1 MLTPKLLLLSRQLF
15 LRRQATL
22 TMRDKPCLSGRPQ
35 NTPLTPVAFPKTLLF
50 TPQATL
56 SHIYKIT
63 HCFFFRFPP
72 TSVRCAGTSTA
83 LIASSNT
90 AFKPF
95 CLQFSISVNILA
107 NLIMQASDMTQL
119 HSRFTTRLK
128 VLYRSYIPSTPHSHT
143 IRDGTEAPLLQ
154 ALYGDGVV
162 AKIQFG
168 AY

>member
-1 MLTPKLLLLSRQLF
+1 MLIPKLLLLSRQLF

-35 NTPLTPVAFPKTLLF
+35 DTPLTPFAFPKTLLF
-50 TPQATL
+50 TSQATL
-56 SHIYKIT
+56 PHIYKIT

-95 CLQFSISVNILA
+95 CLKINTDTDILA
-107 NLIMQASDMTQL
+107 RLDMQATGERS
-119 HSRFTTRLK
+119 
-128 VLYRSYIPSTPHSHT
+128 VLLTFYYSLQDTLS
-143 IRDGTEAPLLQ
+143 LL
-154 ALYGDGVV
+154 YP
-162 AKIQFG
+162 
-168 AY
+168 